1 MFFSKYSVIYL
12 KIDLLFNQ
20 IWTKGSFHSSFVD
33 AQVYN
38 RTENNSISGYEVIE
52 HTYPYSADY
61 QTIDVYDMMSDFHSD
76 TPPDS
81 SQPDMHNFSIGNG
94 RLEAVSTGDYE
105 QPSNTGS
112 QSLNINMIGANNHGK
127 HSHQTIQSLY
137 SGKPLCLV
145 ECLSGIA
152 KIPVLRYYHST
163 NETKISQFAI
173 ALIALRGE

>member
-1 MFFSKYSVIYL
+1 MFFSKYSVIHWLQGSFILKYFSSDVIYQ

-20 IWTKGSFHSSFVD
+20 KWKKGSFHSSFVD
-33 AQVYN
+33 AQVYSSA
-38 RTENNSISGYEVIE
+38 ENNSISRYEVIE

-112 QSLNINMIGANNHGK
+112 QSLNIKYGWCKYPRIIK
-127 HSHQTIQSLY
+127 HQT
-137 SGKPLCLV
+137 
-145 ECLSGIA
+145 
-152 KIPVLRYYHST
+152 
-163 NETKISQFAI
+163 
-173 ALIALRGE
+173 